1 MCVADFWYLSKHENI
16 MSSLSLSLKKYNGWI
31 PQDSVGA
38 VQMGG
43 VLKRTRV
50 VTAGK
55 VLYIPPD
62 KLMFYLNYCQGTYT
76 MLDNNV
82 Y

>member
-43 VLKRTRV
+43 VLKRARV

-55 VLYIPPD
+55 VLYIPTD
-62 KLMFYLNYCQGTYT
+62 KLRFYLNYCQGTYT